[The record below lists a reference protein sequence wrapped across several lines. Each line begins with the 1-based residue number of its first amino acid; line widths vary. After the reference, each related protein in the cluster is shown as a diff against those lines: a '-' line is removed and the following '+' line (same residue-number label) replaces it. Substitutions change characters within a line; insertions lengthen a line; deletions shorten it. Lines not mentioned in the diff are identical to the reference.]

1 MQIYKSTY
9 SVEYLPTDA
18 YVNIRFHPEQRRIF
32 GTSSNIFNEVLL
44 QKCCKKYSFKWTLL
58 AQKCRDKKFVE
69 QQLDHLV
76 TLDPSFIVDL
86 YFSLCFADYH
96 LFPNFQCFLGIFP
109 MFVKSKKS
117 SNKV

>member
-1 MQIYKSTY
+1 MLTLDFIQSKGVYLEPHQTY
-9 SVEYLPTDA
+9 SMKSFCR
-18 YVNIRFHPEQRRIF
+18 N
-32 GTSSNIFNEVLL
+32 S
-44 QKCCKKYSFKWTLL
+44 CKKYSFKWTLS

-76 TLDPSFIVDL
+76 TLDPGFIVDL

-109 MFVKSKKS
+109 IFVKSKKS